1 MKGKLLAVQK
11 ILNGEKAGDFKENGL
26 GQYLTGDVTLTF
38 DAESYTMTFHKGTVV
53 EVLDGTNLTG
63 VKMGVA
69 GPTEGWQELYGHRNF
84 SRAIAPKHG
93 KLRLQGNMVKCMG
106 NLNCL
111 GYIARVLC
119 EVV

>member
-1 MKGKLLAVQK
+1 MQERLLKVQE
-11 ILNGEKAGDFKENGL
+11 IINGEKADDFKSNWL
-26 GQYLTGDVTLTF
+26 GKYLTGDVTLTF
-38 DAESYTMTFHKGTVV
+38 GSESYTIAFYKGSAL
-53 EVLDGTNLTG
+53 EVLVGTNLTG
-63 VKMGVA
+63 VEMGVA
-69 GPTEGWQELYGHRNF
+69 GPMDGWQELYDHRNF

-119 EVV
+119 DVV